1 MVYSS
6 SDTSFSIRAM
16 MTRRPNLT
24 RSKLGSIAAF
34 LCACIAMMGCGN
46 GRSHNDDKI
55 SVDPS
60 IYKNGRVVNPE
71 KVPDRLRR
79 TGLRVVFRSAQ
90 KPADFDS
97 AIYGTASNSRG
108 IHVNFGFF
116 FIPGDKAGE
125 HFRPGLMRLVP
136 GATDEGST
144 SGESYIA
151 ITSAG
156 RNRKRGSRE
165 ASEELELA
173 GDLHWAV
180 AGLARKALEE
190 EGP

>member
-1 MVYSS
+1 MRCV
-6 SDTSFSIRAM
+6 
-16 MTRRPNLT
+16 
-24 RSKLGSIAAF
+24 AAVVS
-34 LCACIAMMGCGN
+34 CACIALIGCGS
-46 GRSHNDDKI
+46 GGAHNDDGAW
-55 SVDPS
+55 VDPS
-60 IYKNGRVVNPE
+60 VYQSGKVVNPE
-71 KVPDRLRR
+71 EVPRRLRH
-79 TGLRVVFRSAQ
+79 TSLRVVFRSAQ

-108 IHVNFGFF
+108 IQVNFGFF

-125 HFRPGLMRLVP
+125 HFRPALKRLVP

-144 SGESYIA
+144 SGESYIV

-156 RNRKRGSRE
+156 RNHKRGSRE
-165 ASEELELA
+165 AGEELELA

-180 AGLARKALEE
+180 AGLAHKALEE